1 MVTLGE
7 IWVTAVCVDA
17 SRFIEIRGFPSRVT
31 PSQRFGLEMHADHL
45 PEAVGLIPSP
55 EMREEEEEEN
65 EKEEKRR
72 GVKKRRG
79 GEEKEEEGDEE
90 NTGQQ
95 LRQHSLFLIP
105 SSLTMES
112 SLPF

>member
-31 PSQRFGLEMHADHL
+31 PSQRFVLKMHADHL

-65 EKEEKRR
+65 EKEE
-72 GVKKRRG
+72 KRRG